1 MDDLEQKALMY
12 VLAKEMKKFHHQK
25 NVYLGVLQVVKNSGL
40 FPGDSDLR
48 SVNELVEDAFQSPD
62 IQAMTDHAFA
72 FLEEWLPPIPEVDL
86 EKVQRLWLERWK
98 PDGREPS

>member
-12 VLAKEMKKFHHQK
+12 VLAKKIKEFHRQK

-40 FPGDSDLR
+40 FPGDSDFP
-48 SVNELVEDAFQSPD
+48 SVDELVKDALQSSD
-62 IQAMTDHAFA
+62 VQAMTDDAFA
-72 FLEEWLPPIPEVDL
+72 FLDEWLPPIPEVDL

-98 PDGREPS
+98 PDGRDPS